1 MSSPSGELNAFLAAL
16 GHAPGRPLPPVH
28 LWNPVHCGD
37 IGMEIR
43 ADGSWYHEG
52 RPISRLAMVRV
63 FATILRKDDD
73 GFYLVTPV
81 EKITVKVE
89 DAPFVAIRAD
99 RIEENESGPAW
110 VFHTNVGDVVVAGPG
125 HGLRMG
131 GAQHGQRAPYVQVR
145 AGLEAKV
152 LRAPYYELA
161 QSAIDQGGV
170 LGVISRGVFFPLE
183 EEAGS

>member
-1 MSSPSGELNAFLAAL
+1 MSSPSGELNAFLAGL
-16 GHAPGRPLPPVH
+16 GLAPGRPLPPVH

-52 RPISRLAMVRV
+52 RPISRPAMVRV
-63 FATILRKDDD
+63 FASILRKDE
-73 GFYLVTPV
+73 GGYFLVTPV
-81 EKITVKVE
+81 EKVSVKVE

-99 RIEENESGPAW
+99 LIEESESGPAW
-110 VFHTNVGDVVVAGPG
+110 VFQTNVGDVVVAGAG

-131 GAQHGQRAPYVQVR
+131 RGHNGQSAPYVLVR

-170 LGVISRGVFFPLE
+170 LGVTSRGVFFPLE
-183 EEAGS
+183 DAGS